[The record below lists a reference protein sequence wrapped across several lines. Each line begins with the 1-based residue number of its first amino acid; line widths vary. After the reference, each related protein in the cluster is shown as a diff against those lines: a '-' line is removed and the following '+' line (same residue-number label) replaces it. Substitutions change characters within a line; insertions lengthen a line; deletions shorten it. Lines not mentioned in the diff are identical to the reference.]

1 MNFLIALLAIILLEA
16 YSELGFVQG
25 DNWLRRWN
33 KSLSALGLGRQ
44 RVLGLAVFV
53 AVPVILLQLL
63 LVSLAQHQLGFVSFF
78 LELLILLYGLG
89 RGNMDAQIAL
99 VTSDLKSDE
108 LQAAFHNIGVVDTSY
123 REGRLETAEGIKE
136 QIFAALPY
144 RMFERTFVVV
154 FWFFFFGA
162 PAALA
167 YRLLA
172 LHGDLKLDA
181 ALNASLDGS
190 LDSSL
195 KSSLHSSDDERLDSR
210 RESRAVKW
218 LWLMEWLP
226 ARLLSL
232 TLGLVGNFAQA
243 AGATRRLLF
252 SRSIGTSTFLRVAV
266 FGALDQSQASDALTP
281 QLTSDVV
288 SLLGRAMTTWL
299 VIIAVIVILA

>member
-16 YSELGFVQG
+16 YSELGFVQR
-25 DNWLRRWN
+25 DNWLRRWK

-63 LVSLAQHQLGFVSFF
+63 LVSLAQHHLGFVSFF
-78 LELLILLYGLG
+78 LELLILLYALG

-99 VTSDLKSDE
+99 FTSDLKSDE
-108 LQAAFHNIGVVDTSY
+108 LQAAFHNVGVVDTSY

-181 ALNASLDGS
+181 SLDGS

-232 TLGLVGNFAQA
+232 TLGLVGNFSQA

-252 SRSIGTSTFLRVAV
+252 SHSIGTSTFLREAV

-299 VIIAVIVILA
+299 VIIAVLVILA

>member
-16 YSELGFVQG
+16 YSELGFVQR
-25 DNWLRRWN
+25 DNWLRRWK

-63 LVSLAQHQLGFVSFF
+63 LVSLAQHHLGFVSFF
-78 LELLILLYGLG
+78 LELLILLYALG

-99 VTSDLKSDE
+99 FTSDLKSDE
-108 LQAAFHNIGVVDTSY
+108 LQAAFHNGGVVDTSY

-181 ALNASLDGS
+181 SLNTSLDGS

-195 KSSLHSSDDERLDSR
+195 KSSLHSSDDERL
-210 RESRAVKW
+210 ESRAVKW

-232 TLGLVGNFAQA
+232 TLGLVGNFSQA

-252 SRSIGTSTFLRVAV
+252 SRSIGTSTFLREAV

-299 VIIAVIVILA
+299 VIIAVLVILA

>member
-1 MNFLIALLAIILLEA
+1 LA
-16 YSELGFVQG
+16 
-25 DNWLRRWN
+25 
-33 KSLSALGLGRQ
+33 RQ
-44 RVLGLAVFV
+44 RVLGLVVFV

-63 LVSLAQHQLGFVSFF
+63 LVSLAQHHLGFVSFF
-78 LELLILLYGLG
+78 LELLILLYALG

-99 VTSDLKSDE
+99 FTSGLKSDE
-108 LQAAFHNIGVVDTSY
+108 LQAAFHNVEVVDTSY
-123 REGRLETAEGIKE
+123 REGRLEMVEGIKE

-181 ALNASLDGS
+181 SLDASLNTSLDGS

-232 TLGLVGNFAQA
+232 TLGLVGNFSQA

-252 SRSIGTSTFLRVAV
+252 SRSIGTSTFLREAV

-299 VIIAVIVILA
+299 VIIAVLVILA

>member
-16 YSELGFVQG
+16 YSELGFVQR
-25 DNWLRRWN
+25 DNWLRRWK

-63 LVSLAQHQLGFVSFF
+63 LVSLAQHHLGFVSFF
-78 LELLILLYGLG
+78 LELLILLYALG

-99 VTSDLKSDE
+99 FTSDLKSDE
-108 LQAAFHNIGVVDTSY
+108 LQAAFHNVGVVDTSY

-172 LHGDLKLDA
+172 LHDDLKLD
-181 ALNASLDGS
+181 ASLDGS

-232 TLGLVGNFAQA
+232 TLGLVGNFSQA

-252 SRSIGTSTFLRVAV
+252 SRSIGTSTFLREAV

-299 VIIAVIVILA
+299 VIIAVLVILA

>member
-16 YSELGFVQG
+16 YSELGFVQR
-25 DNWLRRWN
+25 DNWLRRWK

-63 LVSLAQHQLGFVSFF
+63 LVSLAQHHLGFVSFF
-78 LELLILLYGLG
+78 LELLILLYALG

-99 VTSDLKSDE
+99 FTSDLKSDE
-108 LQAAFHNIGVVDTSY
+108 LQAAFHNVGVVDTSY

-181 ALNASLDGS
+181 SLDSS

-232 TLGLVGNFAQA
+232 TLGLVGNFSQA

-252 SRSIGTSTFLRVAV
+252 SRSIGTSTFLREAV

-299 VIIAVIVILA
+299 VIIAVLVILA

>member
-16 YSELGFVQG
+16 YSELGFVQR
-25 DNWLRRWN
+25 DNWLRRWK

-63 LVSLAQHQLGFVSFF
+63 LVSLAQHHLGFVSFF
-78 LELLILLYGLG
+78 LELLILLYALG

-99 VTSDLKSDE
+99 FTSDLKSDE
-108 LQAAFHNIGVVDTSY
+108 LQAAFHNVGVVDTSY

-181 ALNASLDGS
+181 SLDGS

-195 KSSLHSSDDERLDSR
+195 KSSLHSGDDERLDSR

-232 TLGLVGNFAQA
+232 TLGLVGNFSQA

-252 SRSIGTSTFLRVAV
+252 SRSIGTSTFLREAV

-299 VIIAVIVILA
+299 VIIAVLVILA

>member
-16 YSELGFVQG
+16 YSELGFVQR
-25 DNWLRRWN
+25 DNWLRRWK

-63 LVSLAQHQLGFVSFF
+63 LVSLAQHHLGFVSFF
-78 LELLILLYGLG
+78 LELLILLYALG

-99 VTSDLKSDE
+99 FTSDLKSDE
-108 LQAAFHNIGVVDTSY
+108 LQAAFHNVGVVDTSY

-181 ALNASLDGS
+181 SLNTSLDGS

-195 KSSLHSSDDERLDSR
+195 KSSDDERLDSR

-232 TLGLVGNFAQA
+232 TLGLVGNFSQA

-252 SRSIGTSTFLRVAV
+252 SRSIGTSTFLREAV

-299 VIIAVIVILA
+299 VIIAVLVILA

>member
-16 YSELGFVQG
+16 YSELGFVQR
-25 DNWLRRWN
+25 DNWLRRWK

-63 LVSLAQHQLGFVSFF
+63 LVSLAQHHLGFVRFF
-78 LELLILLYGLG
+78 LELLILLYALG

-99 VTSDLKSDE
+99 FTSDLKSDE
-108 LQAAFHNIGVVDTSY
+108 LQAAFHNVGVVDTSY

-154 FWFFFFGA
+154 FWFFFLGA

-167 YRLLA
+167 CRLLA
-172 LHGDLKLDA
+172 LHGDLKLD
-181 ALNASLDGS
+181 ASLDGS

-232 TLGLVGNFAQA
+232 TLGLVGNFSQA

-252 SRSIGTSTFLRVAV
+252 SRSIGTSTFLREAV

-299 VIIAVIVILA
+299 VIIAVLVILA

>member
-16 YSELGFVQG
+16 YSELGFVQR
-25 DNWLRRWN
+25 DNWLRRWK

-63 LVSLAQHQLGFVSFF
+63 LVSLAQHHLGFVSFF
-78 LELLILLYGLG
+78 LELLILLYALG
-89 RGNMDAQIAL
+89 RGNLDAQIAL
-99 VTSDLKSDE
+99 FTSDLKSDE
-108 LQAAFHNIGVVDTSY
+108 LQGAFHNAGVVDTSY

-181 ALNASLDGS
+181 SLDGS

-195 KSSLHSSDDERLDSR
+195 KSSLHSGDDERLDSR

-232 TLGLVGNFAQA
+232 TLGLVGNFSQA

-252 SRSIGTSTFLRVAV
+252 SRSIGTSTFLREAV

-299 VIIAVIVILA
+299 VIIAVLVILA

>member
-16 YSELGFVQG
+16 YSELGFVQR
-25 DNWLRRWN
+25 DNWLRRWK

-63 LVSLAQHQLGFVSFF
+63 LVSLAQHHLGFVSFF
-78 LELLILLYGLG
+78 LELLILLYALG

-99 VTSDLKSDE
+99 FTSDLKSDE
-108 LQAAFHNIGVVDTSY
+108 LQAAFHNVGVVDTSY

-181 ALNASLDGS
+181 SLDGS

-195 KSSLHSSDDERLDSR
+195 KSSLHSIDDERLDSR

-232 TLGLVGNFAQA
+232 TLGLVGNFSQA

-252 SRSIGTSTFLRVAV
+252 SRSIGTSTFLREAV

-299 VIIAVIVILA
+299 VIIAVLVILA

>member
-16 YSELGFVQG
+16 YSELGFVQR
-25 DNWLRRWN
+25 DNWLRRWK

-63 LVSLAQHQLGFVSFF
+63 LVSLAQHHLGFVSFF
-78 LELLILLYGLG
+78 LELLILLYALG

-99 VTSDLKSDE
+99 FTSDLKSDE
-108 LQAAFHNIGVVDTSY
+108 LQAAFHNVGVVDTSY

-172 LHGDLKLDA
+172 LHGDLKLDT
-181 ALNASLDGS
+181 ALNAALDGS

-195 KSSLHSSDDERLDSR
+195 KSCDDKRLDSR
-210 RESRAVKW
+210 RESRALKW

-232 TLGLVGNFAQA
+232 TLGLVGNFSQA

-252 SRSIGTSTFLRVAV
+252 SRSIGTSTFLREAV

-299 VIIAVIVILA
+299 VIIAVLVILA

>member
-1 MNFLIALLAIILLEA
+1 M
-16 YSELGFVQG
+16 
-25 DNWLRRWN
+25 
-33 KSLSALGLGRQ
+33 
-44 RVLGLAVFV
+44 GLAVFV

-63 LVSLAQHQLGFVSFF
+63 LVSLAQYHLGFVSFF
-78 LELLILLYGLG
+78 LELLILLYALG

-99 VTSDLKSDE
+99 FTSDLKSDE
-108 LQAAFHNIGVVDTSY
+108 LQAAFHNVGVVDTSY

-181 ALNASLDGS
+181 SLDGS

-195 KSSLHSSDDERLDSR
+195 KSSLHSIDDERLDSR

-232 TLGLVGNFAQA
+232 TLGLVGNFSQA

-252 SRSIGTSTFLRVAV
+252 SRSIGTSTFLREAV

-299 VIIAVIVILA
+299 VIIAVLVILA

>member
-16 YSELGFVQG
+16 YSELGFVQR
-25 DNWLRRWN
+25 DNWLRRWK

-63 LVSLAQHQLGFVSFF
+63 LVSLAQHHLGFVSFF
-78 LELLILLYGLG
+78 LELLILLYALG

-99 VTSDLKSDE
+99 FTSDLKSDE
-108 LQAAFHNIGVVDTSY
+108 RQAAFHNVGVVDTSY

-181 ALNASLDGS
+181 SLDGS

-232 TLGLVGNFAQA
+232 TLGLVGNFSQA

-252 SRSIGTSTFLRVAV
+252 SRSIGTSTFLREAV

-299 VIIAVIVILA
+299 VIIAVLVILA

>member
-16 YSELGFVQG
+16 YSELGFVQR
-25 DNWLRRWN
+25 DNWLRRWK

-63 LVSLAQHQLGFVSFF
+63 LVSLAQHHLGFVSFF
-78 LELLILLYGLG
+78 LELLILLYALG

-99 VTSDLKSDE
+99 FTSDLKSDE
-108 LQAAFHNIGVVDTSY
+108 LQAAFHNVGVVDTSY

-181 ALNASLDGS
+181 SLDGS
-190 LDSSL
+190 LD
-195 KSSLHSSDDERLDSR
+195 SSLHSSDDERLDSR

-232 TLGLVGNFAQA
+232 TLGLVGNFSQA

-252 SRSIGTSTFLRVAV
+252 SRSIGTSTFLREAV

-299 VIIAVIVILA
+299 VIIAVLVILA

>member
-16 YSELGFVQG
+16 YSELGFVQR
-25 DNWLRRWN
+25 DNWLRGWD
-33 KSLSALGLGRQ
+33 KSLSALGLGGQ
-44 RVLGLAVFV
+44 LMLGLAVFV

-63 LVSLAQHQLGFVSFF
+63 LVSLAQQHLGFLSFF
-78 LELLILLYGLG
+78 LELLILLYALG
-89 RGNMDAQIAL
+89 RGNMDAQIVL
-99 VTSDLKSDE
+99 FTSDLQSDE
-108 LQAAFHNIGVVDTSY
+108 LQAAFHNVGVVDTSY
-123 REGRLETAEGIKE
+123 REGRLETAGGIKE

-181 ALNASLDGS
+181 SLDT
-190 LDSSL
+190 
-195 KSSLHSSDDERLDSR
+195 SLHSTDDERLDNR
-210 RESRAVKW
+210 RDSHAVKW

-232 TLGLVGNFAQA
+232 TLGLVGNFSQA
-243 AGATRRLLF
+243 AGATRRLLL
-252 SRSIGTSTFLRVAV
+252 SRSIGTSTFLREAV
-266 FGALDQSQASDALTP
+266 FGALDQSQTSDALTP
-281 QLTSDVV
+281 QLTKDVV

-299 VIIAVIVILA
+299 VIIAVLVILA

>member
-16 YSELGFVQG
+16 YSELGFVQR
-25 DNWLRRWN
+25 DNWLRRWK

-63 LVSLAQHQLGFVSFF
+63 LVSLAQHHLGFVSFF
-78 LELLILLYGLG
+78 LELLILLYALG
-89 RGNMDAQIAL
+89 RGNLDAQIAL
-99 VTSDLKSDE
+99 FTSDLKSDE
-108 LQAAFHNIGVVDTSY
+108 LQAAFHNVGVVDTSY

-181 ALNASLDGS
+181 SLDGS

-232 TLGLVGNFAQA
+232 TLGLVGNFSQA

-252 SRSIGTSTFLRVAV
+252 SRSIGTSTFLREAV

-299 VIIAVIVILA
+299 VIIAVLVILA

>member
-16 YSELGFVQG
+16 YSELGFVQR
-25 DNWLRRWN
+25 DNWLRRWK

-63 LVSLAQHQLGFVSFF
+63 LVSLAQHHLGFVSFF

-108 LQAAFHNIGVVDTSY
+108 LQAAFHNAGVVDTSY
-123 REGRLETAEGIKE
+123 RESRLETAEGIKE

-181 ALNASLDGS
+181 SLDGS

-195 KSSLHSSDDERLDSR
+195 KSSLHSSDDESLDSR

-232 TLGLVGNFAQA
+232 TLGLVGNFSQA

-252 SRSIGTSTFLRVAV
+252 SRSIGTSTCLRVAV

-299 VIIAVIVILA
+299 VIIAVLVILA

>member
-16 YSELGFVQG
+16 YSELGFVQR
-25 DNWLRRWN
+25 DNWLRRWK

-63 LVSLAQHQLGFVSFF
+63 LVSLAQHHLGFVSFF
-78 LELLILLYGLG
+78 LELLILLYALG

-99 VTSDLKSDE
+99 FTSDLKSDE
-108 LQAAFHNIGVVDTSY
+108 LQAAFHNVGVVDTSY

-181 ALNASLDGS
+181 SLNTSLDGS
-190 LDSSL
+190 ADSSL
-195 KSSLHSSDDERLDSR
+195 KSSFHSSDDERLDSR

-232 TLGLVGNFAQA
+232 TLGLVGNFSQA

-252 SRSIGTSTFLRVAV
+252 SRSIGTSTFLREAV

-299 VIIAVIVILA
+299 VIIAVLVILA

>member
-16 YSELGFVQG
+16 YSELGFVQR
-25 DNWLRRWN
+25 DNWLRRWK

-63 LVSLAQHQLGFVSFF
+63 LVSLAQHHLGFVSFF
-78 LELLILLYGLG
+78 LELLILLYALG

-99 VTSDLKSDE
+99 FTSDLKSDE
-108 LQAAFHNIGVVDTSY
+108 LQAAFHNVGVVDTSY

-181 ALNASLDGS
+181 SLNTSLDGS
-190 LDSSL
+190 LD
-195 KSSLHSSDDERLDSR
+195 SSLHSSDDERLDSR

-232 TLGLVGNFAQA
+232 TLGLVGNFSQA

-252 SRSIGTSTFLRVAV
+252 SRSIGTSTFLREAV

-299 VIIAVIVILA
+299 VIIAVLVILA

>member
-16 YSELGFVQG
+16 YSELGFVQR
-25 DNWLRRWN
+25 DNWLRRWK

-63 LVSLAQHQLGFVSFF
+63 LVSLAQHHLGFVSFF
-78 LELLILLYGLG
+78 LELLILLYALG

-99 VTSDLKSDE
+99 FTSDLKSDE
-108 LQAAFHNIGVVDTSY
+108 LQAAFHNVGVVDTSY

-181 ALNASLDGS
+181 SLDGS

-232 TLGLVGNFAQA
+232 TLGLVGNFSQA

-252 SRSIGTSTFLRVAV
+252 SRSIGTSTFLREAV

-299 VIIAVIVILA
+299 VIIAVLVILA

>member
-16 YSELGFVQG
+16 YSELGFVQR
-25 DNWLRRWN
+25 DNWLRRWK

-63 LVSLAQHQLGFVSFF
+63 LVSLAQHHLGFVSFF
-78 LELLILLYGLG
+78 LELLILLYALG

-99 VTSDLKSDE
+99 FTSDLKSDE
-108 LQAAFHNIGVVDTSY
+108 LQAAFHNVGVVDTSY

-181 ALNASLDGS
+181 SLDGS

-232 TLGLVGNFAQA
+232 TLGLVGNFSQA
-243 AGATRRLLF
+243 AGATHRLLF
-252 SRSIGTSTFLRVAV
+252 SRSIGTSTFLREAV

-299 VIIAVIVILA
+299 VIIAVLVILA

>member
-16 YSELGFVQG
+16 YSELGFVQR
-25 DNWLRRWN
+25 DNWLRRWK

-63 LVSLAQHQLGFVSFF
+63 LVSLAQHHLGFVSFF
-78 LELLILLYGLG
+78 LELLILLYALG

-99 VTSDLKSDE
+99 FTSDLKSDE
-108 LQAAFHNIGVVDTSY
+108 LQAAFHNVGVVDTSY

-172 LHGDLKLDA
+172 LHGDLKLD
-181 ALNASLDGS
+181 ASLDGS

-252 SRSIGTSTFLRVAV
+252 SRSIGTSTFLREAV

-299 VIIAVIVILA
+299 VIIAVLVILA

>member
-1 MNFLIALLAIILLEA
+1 MNFLIALFAIILLEA
-16 YSELGFVQG
+16 YSELGFVQR
-25 DNWLRRWN
+25 DNWLRRWK

-63 LVSLAQHQLGFVSFF
+63 LVSLAQHHLGFVSFF
-78 LELLILLYGLG
+78 LELLILLYALG

-99 VTSDLKSDE
+99 FTSDLKSDE
-108 LQAAFHNIGVVDTSY
+108 LQAAFHNVGVVDTSY

-181 ALNASLDGS
+181 SLDGS

-232 TLGLVGNFAQA
+232 TLGLVGNFSQA

-252 SRSIGTSTFLRVAV
+252 SRSIGTSTFLREAV

-299 VIIAVIVILA
+299 VIIAVLVILA